1 MPRISNIVA
10 AAMTAS
16 ALTAGAQVTDPLI
29 TISASSSLGSGSASF
44 SSGDM
49 GAIVQPNGG
58 IVFILFSPLTIVD
71 QNNNNIIGRVT
82 QLTVVNNADSTD
94 TPGVSDALS
103 SIGFT
108 VFAGDADTTFN
119 MTASFIN
126 TGAVANAAL
135 RATAS
140 VNVTDNTGDGATLA
154 GLGAGGTFFN
164 AAYNGGTT
172 FADVVT
178 GPLVVGPIDSTSS
191 SEDVPAGAGV
201 FAPIGLA
208 LNNMQAQ
215 FNFSLTA
222 GDSAGG
228 TSGYFSIPSP
238 ASAALFGLAGVA
250 AIRRRR

>member
-1 MPRISNIVA
+1 MPRISRIVA
-10 AAMTAS
+10 AAFTAS

-29 TISASSSLGSGSASF
+29 TITASSSLGSGSASF
-44 SSGDM
+44 SSFDM
-49 GAIVQPNGG
+49 GAIAQPNGG

-71 QNNNNIIGRVT
+71 TNNNNIIGRVT
-82 QLTVVNNADSTD
+82 QLTVVNNADNNT
-94 TPGVSDALS
+94 TPGVSDALT

-108 VFAGDADTTFN
+108 VFAGGADTTFN

-126 TGAVANAAL
+126 TGSVANGAL

-140 VNVTDNTGDGATLA
+140 VNVTDNTGNGATLA

-178 GPLVVGPIDSTSS
+178 GPLVVGPASSTSS
-191 SEDVPAGAGV
+191 SQDIPAAPGA
-201 FAPIGLA
+201 FTSIGGA
-208 LNNMQAQ
+208 LTDMQAQ

-228 TSGYFSIPSP
+228 TSGFFSVPSP